1 MITPF
6 CMYFIVKL
14 DSIVYCLH
22 SCYISFYL
30 LSVICIV
37 GIIIFLVR
45 KDECSKL
52 EEKKQKEEID
62 WCNNKI
68 SRCYKCLKTFF
79 ILAIAVEILYSFIP
93 TTKEMA
99 AIYIIPKVANSQFVN
114 ETFPNELKEI
124 YGMSKDWMKDY
135 LKTNKK
141 EIETAVV
148 NTISNKVEVVRK

>member
-1 MITPF
+1 VILAVCIGILMGL
-6 CMYFIVKL
+6 KS
-14 DSIVYCLH
+14 DS
-22 SCYISFYL
+22 
-30 LSVICIV
+30 
-37 GIIIFLVR
+37 
-45 KDECSKL
+45 
-52 EEKKQKEEID
+52 EKYEKQKQKEEID

-68 SRCYKCLKTFF
+68 SRCYKCLKIFF
-79 ILAIAVEILYSFIP
+79 ILAIFIEILHSFIP

-148 NTISNKVEVVRK
+148 ETVTNNVEAVRKHR

>member
-1 MITPF
+1 MITPT

-14 DSIVYCLH
+14 DSIVSCL
-22 SCYISFYL
+22 SNVSIWFSVF
-30 LSVICIV
+30 SVILFICI
-37 GIIIFLVR
+37 GIFCLL
-45 KDECSKL
+45 KSDAEKY
-52 EEKKQKEEID
+52 EAKKQAVEID
-62 WCNNKI
+62 WCNDKI
-68 SRCYKCLKTFF
+68 SRAYRLLKIFF
-79 ILAIAVEILYSFIP
+79 VSVIVIQVITSFIP

-99 AIYIIPKVANSQFVN
+99 AIYIIPKVANSEFVN

-148 NTISNKVEVVRK
+148 TTISNKVESVRK